1 MNLSLLFR
9 SICRKTDTL
18 LSFFQAGIFSTGY
31 ISGHA
36 ICRLICLTAAGIPLS
51 MDAVPAWPGTQIVT
65 QLDGSTLELRLLG
78 DEYGHITVD
87 AASGTAVQID
97 RDGFWKPSGEE
108 VQKALNRRKK
118 NRSHAQHRLRTAII
132 PANRRSPLAD
142 CACRILRHQIC
153 DSGRS
158 A

>member
-87 AASGTAVQID
+87 AASGTGCAD
-97 RDGFWKPSGEE
+97 RPGRFLE
-108 VQKALNRRKK
+108 ALW
-118 NRSHAQHRLRTAII
+118 
-132 PANRRSPLAD
+132 RRSAKGPEPQKKKSQPRTTQAPY
-142 CACRILRHQIC
+142 CHHSREPAK
-153 DSGRS
+153 S
-158 A
+158 AR